1 MQSIAGIAQANA
13 CPSALAS
20 RSMNP
25 ILFGPAH
32 PYGQLGDGLG
42 DVTSVTALTPASL
55 RAAQAKWLRP
65 DNLTITVVG
74 DVSMEQLLPM
84 LERSFGTW
92 QSPAGPRGVKSL
104 TAAVPAPRPPH
115 PAPHVRSRSVRA
127 LAAPPV
133 PNFISARRPR
143 PA

>member
-1 MQSIAGIAQANA
+1 MRG
-13 CPSALAS
+13 
-20 RSMNP
+20 
-25 ILFGPAH
+25 H

-104 TAAVPAPRPPH
+104 TAGQKQQILW
-115 PAPHVRSRSVRA
+115 SN
-127 LAAPPV
+127 AAKLLKL
-133 PNFISARRPR
+133 
-143 PA
+143 